1 MVLENIK
8 HRIKKKTE
16 EEFCKRQLANYGYLS
31 ITQSAKE
38 VYGSPEPVT

>member
-8 HRIKKKTE
+8 HTDKTTDE
-16 EEFCKRQLANYGYLS
+16 DFCKIYLTNHGCLS

-38 VYGSPEPVT
+38 V